1 MNRVKRFAASIVGS
15 FDWMI
20 SQVENHEALIDSA
33 LNEVNHAGAKA
44 KAQLARVNQDGKNM
58 RKKLV
63 ELHDARD
70 QWRERAQKLGKDN
83 DKRAL
88 ECVKRLK
95 RTEREIAQLEEQE
108 REHAKIEKQL
118 QQDLAAIEER
128 LVTLRRQRNIMRT
141 RQSRAEALRTI
152 RDNDSQLISEIDD
165 IFERWEVKV
174 NEYELLGSCASNS
187 SDELEE
193 EFLAKEEEE
202 ELRHSLEELLN
213 ESVQKGA

>member
-44 KAQLARVNQDGKNM
+44 KAQLVRVNQDGKNM
-58 RKKLV
+58 RKKLI
-63 ELHDARD
+63 ELQEARD
-70 QWRERAQKLGKDN
+70 QWRERAQKLGKDK
-83 DKRAL
+83 DDRAL

-95 RTEREIAQLEEQE
+95 RTEREIGQLEEQE

-118 QQDLAAIEER
+118 QQDLAAIEDR
-128 LVTLRRQRNIMRT
+128 LITLRRQRNIMRT
-141 RQSRAEALRTI
+141 RQTRAEALRTI
-152 RDNDSQLISEIDD
+152 SDNDSQLISEIDD
-165 IFERWEVKV
+165 IFERWEVKA
-174 NEYELLGSCASNS
+174 NQYELLGACVGS
-187 SDELEE
+187 SGDELEE

-202 ELRHSLEELLN
+202 DLRHSLEELMN
-213 ESVQKGA
+213 ESAGKNA